1 VSPLRSRLLA
11 LLLAGVWS
19 TTSGVAFADVA
30 RDRAAARSAAESG
43 ADAFDQGQ
51 YERALGL
58 FTRAEELVHAPPHLL
73 FMARSLTKLGRL
85 VEAYEAY
92 MKLVREQQPK
102 NAPSAF
108 VSAHAEAER
117 EVSAV
122 EARIAHVTVV
132 VRGPEADKAIVTMD
146 KTDLPAAVVG
156 IPMPVDP
163 GNHVFSAHT
172 EQVKSKETTVTLR
185 DGANESVALVLPAPP
200 ATATPPRSAA
210 PASEAAT
217 QAESHPADRPAPDS
231 GGISGQRIAG
241 YITLGLGVAG
251 TGVGTYFLI
260 SSLDKR
266 GKANDLYE
274 CDATQSCSPAQVA
287 EVGNLDDE
295 ADRSRNLAIASY
307 AVGAAGIVTGLVLL
321 LTDSSSTARPGAVRD
336 VHLVAGLR
344 SLAVAGRF

>member
-1 VSPLRSRLLA
+1 VSQPRSRLLA
-11 LLLAGVWS
+11 LLLAGFCS
-19 TTSGVAFADVA
+19 TISGVALADAA
-30 RDRAAARSAAESG
+30 RDRAAARSAAETG

-51 YERALGL
+51 YERALEL

-85 VEAYEAY
+85 VEAQETY
-92 MKLVREQQPK
+92 MKLVREQQQK

-108 VSAHAEAER
+108 VAAHAQAEQ

-122 EARIAHVTVV
+122 EARLAHVTVG
-132 VRGPEADKAIVTMD
+132 VRGPDADKAVVTMD

-163 GNHVFSAHT
+163 GSHVFSAHT
-172 EQVKSKETTVTLR
+172 QRAKSNAVTVTLR
-185 DGANESVALVLPAPP
+185 DGANENVALLLPTPS
-200 ATATPPRSAA
+200 ATAAPSSAA
-210 PASEAAT
+210 SAEEAAP
-217 QAESHPADRPAPDS
+217 QAEGGPADKAAGDS
-231 GGISGQRIAG
+231 AGVSGQRIAG
-241 YITLGLGVAG
+241 YITLGVGVAG

-266 GKANDLYE
+266 GQADDLFA
-274 CDATQSCSPAQVA
+274 CDATQSCTPAQVT

-295 ADRSRNLAIASY
+295 ADRSRNFAIAGY

-321 LTDSSSTARPGAVRD
+321 LTDSPSKSRSGAVRD
-336 VHLVAGLR
+336 VHVVAGLR
-344 SLAVAGRF
+344 SIGVAGTF

>member
-1 VSPLRSRLLA
+1 VSLLRLRLLA
-11 LLLAGVWS
+11 LLLAGLCF
-19 TTSGVAFADVA
+19 TTSGVAFADAA
-30 RDRAAARSAAESG
+30 RDRAAARSAAETG
-43 ADAFDQGQ
+43 ADAFDAGQ

-92 MKLVREQQPK
+92 MKLVREQLPK

-108 VSAHAEAER
+108 LSAHAQAEQ

-122 EARIAHVTVV
+122 EARLAHVTVV
-132 VRGPEADKAIVTMD
+132 VRGPDADTAIVTMD
-146 KTDLPAAVVG
+146 NADLPAAVVG

-172 EQVKSKETTVTLR
+172 ERAKSNEATVALR
-185 DGANESVALVLPAPP
+185 DGANESVALVLPGPAATAPP
-200 ATATPPRSAA
+200 GSAA
-210 PASEAAT
+210 PANEAAT
-217 QAESHPADRPAPDS
+217 QAESHPADEPARAS

-266 GKANDLYE
+266 GQANTAFE
-274 CDATQSCSPAQVA
+274 CDATQSCSPAQVI
-287 EVGNLDDE
+287 EVGKLDDE

-321 LTDSSSTARPGAVRD
+321 LTDSPSAAHAGAVRD
-336 VHLVAGLR
+336 IHLVAGLR
-344 SLAVAGRF
+344 SIAVAGRF

>member
-1 VSPLRSRLLA
+1 MSRLRARLLA
-11 LLLAGVWS
+11 LLLAGFCC
-19 TTSGVAFADVA
+19 TTSCVALADAA
-30 RDRAAARSAAESG
+30 RDRAAARSAAEAG

-58 FTRAEELVHAPPHLL
+58 FTRAEELLHAPPHLL

-85 VEAYEAY
+85 VEAHETY

-108 VSAHAEAER
+108 VSAHAQAEQ

-122 EARIAHVTVV
+122 EARLAHVTVV
-132 VRGPEADKAIVTMD
+132 VRGTDADKAIVTMD
-146 KTDLPAAVVG
+146 NTDLPAAVVG
-156 IPMPVDP
+156 ISMPVDP
-163 GNHVFSAHT
+163 GNHVFVART
-172 EQVKSKETTVTLR
+172 ERAKSNETTVALR
-185 DGANESVALVLPAPP
+185 DGASESVALVLPAPS
-200 ATATPPRSAA
+200 ATAPPPSAA
-210 PASEAAT
+210 PAGEAAT
-217 QAESHPADRPAPDS
+217 QAESHPADRAAPDS
-231 GGISGQRIAG
+231 GGLSGQRIAG
-241 YITLGLGVAG
+241 YVTLGVGAAG

-266 GKANDLYE
+266 GQANDLFA
-274 CDATQSCSPAQVA
+274 CDVTLSCTPEQVVQ
-287 EVGNLDDE
+287 VGALDDE

-321 LTDSSSTARPGAVRD
+321 LTDSPSKSRAGAVRD

-344 SLAVAGRF
+344 SLGVAGRF